1 MKIKKNTRKK
11 LIARFMPDL
20 CIINL
25 IQCAFPCPM
34 ILPSPPIIIPLRT
47 CMSPLIEK

>member
-1 MKIKKNTRKK
+1 MKVKRDTYKK
-11 LIARFMPDL
+11 LMTRFIPDL

-34 ILPSPPIIIPLRT
+34 ILPGPPTIIPLRT
-47 CMSPLIEK
+47 CILPLIK